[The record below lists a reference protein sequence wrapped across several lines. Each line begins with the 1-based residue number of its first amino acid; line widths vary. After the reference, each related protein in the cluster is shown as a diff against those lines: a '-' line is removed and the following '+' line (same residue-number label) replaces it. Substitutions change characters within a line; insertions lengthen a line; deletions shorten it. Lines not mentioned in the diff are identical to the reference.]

1 VSPNGQGFNLDVEK
15 KSCFLNGAIAMAL
28 FNESRAIASRGHD
41 LTEQLGGS
49 FNVNHVVLILKLAF
63 DQQKP
68 ATSPIPVVEI
78 GRDDDISYA
87 ALIFR

>member
-1 VSPNGQGFNLDVEK
+1 
-15 KSCFLNGAIAMAL
+15 
-28 FNESRAIASRGHD
+28 
-41 LTEQLGGS
+41 
-49 FNVNHVVLILKLAF
+49 VNHVVLILKLAF